1 MNASAR
7 RVLVVDDDDLNRLL
21 LEQMT
26 RQLGFEPLSA
36 ASGEDAI
43 KACSAQRFALLL
55 LDRRMPGLDGFQT
68 LARIREMEISAGM
81 PPVPAALLTGDADLD
96 VDLAAAGFQA
106 MLAKPFRRDDLA
118 ALVGRLIGAA

>member
-81 PPVPAALLTGDADLD
+81 PPVPAALLTGDAELD

-118 ALVGRLIGAA
+118 SLVGRLIGAA